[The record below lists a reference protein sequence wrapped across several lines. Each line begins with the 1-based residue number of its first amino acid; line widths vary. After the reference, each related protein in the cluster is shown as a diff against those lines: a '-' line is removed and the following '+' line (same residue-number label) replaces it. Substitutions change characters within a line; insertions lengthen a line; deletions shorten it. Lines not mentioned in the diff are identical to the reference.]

1 MFEIVSRGAK
11 KGLSLTWELV
21 IKIVLPVYI
30 IVSLLNSTPVIPWL
44 SGWLSPF
51 MSFLGLPGEA
61 ALPLVL
67 GAVVSFYAGLGAVV
81 PLGLGPRELT
91 IVAAMLLL
99 AHDLPVEAAVSKKSG
114 SSVFSLIII
123 RIAAACVFGIVINLL
138 I

>member
-1 MFEIVSRGAK
+1 MLEILMQGTK
-11 KGLSLTWELV
+11 KGLNLTWELV

-30 IVSLLNSTPVIPWL
+30 IVSLLNYTPVIAWL
-44 SGWLSPF
+44 SDSLSPF

-67 GAVVSFYAGLGAVV
+67 GALVSFYAGVGAVV
-81 PLGLGPRELT
+81 PLGLDARELT

-114 SSVFSLIII
+114 SSISSLIII
-123 RIAAACVFGIVINLL
+123 RVILALAFGIGLNFIL
-138 I
+138 